1 MPNLPDVVLWSIPA
15 FVLLTVIEL
24 VSYRLHPDEDAAGYD
39 TKDAVTSIGMGL
51 GSIGFDL
58 LWKIPVVA
66 VFTAV
71 YELTPLR
78 VPLLWWTIPL
88 MLLAQDFLY
97 YWQHRCHHVIRI
109 LWACHVVHHS
119 SRKFNLTTAL
129 RQPWTSATTY
139 WFYLPMV
146 AVGVHPA
153 VVPFCYGINLLYQF
167 WVHTERIGK
176 LPRAYEYV
184 FNTPSH
190 HRVHHASQG
199 GYLDRNYGGIL
210 IVWDRMFGSWVGETD
225 KPVYGLTKNINTYN
239 PLRVATHEYAAIAR
253 DVRAA
258 RSWSERAGRVFRG
271 PGWQP
276 ATAPLPAPASAPD
289 DATAA
294 QAKAAAPANAARAVA
309 AQAKAAAPAA
319 DPAVQEST
327 A

>member
-1 MPNLPDVVLWSIPA
+1 MVRDMPNLPDVVLWSIPA
-15 FVLLTVIEL
+15 FVLLTVVEV
-24 VSYRLHPDEDAAGYD
+24 VSYRLRPDEDAAGYD
-39 TKDAVTSIGMGL
+39 TRDAATSVAMGL

-58 LWKIPVVA
+58 LWKLPVVA

-78 VPLLWWTIPL
+78 VPFLWWTALL
-88 MLLAQDFLY
+88 MLLVQDFLY
-97 YWQHRCHHVIRI
+97 YWQHRLHHVIRI

-119 SRKFNLTTAL
+119 SRRFNLTTAL
-129 RQPWTSATTY
+129 RQPWTSATTW

-146 AVGVHPA
+146 ALGVHPA
-153 VVPFCYGINLLYQF
+153 AIPFCYGINLLYQF

-176 LPRAYEYV
+176 MPRPYEYV

-199 GYLDRNYGGIL
+199 GYLDRNFGGIL
-210 IVWDRMFGSWVGETD
+210 IVWDRMFGSWVGETER
-225 KPVYGLTKNINTYN
+225 PVYGLTKNIATHN

-258 RSWSERAGRVFRG
+258 GSWRERAGRVFGG

-276 ATAPLPAPASAPD
+276 TPRPGEQPGPTRATTPAP
-289 DATAA
+289 T
-294 QAKAAAPANAARAVA
+294 
-309 AQAKAAAPAA
+309 AAAPAA
-319 DPAVQEST
+319 SPATAAAPAPAPERES
-327 A
+327 AA

>member
-15 FVLLTVIEL
+15 FVLLTVIEV

-39 TKDAVTSIGMGL
+39 TKDAATSITMGL

-78 VPLLWWTIPL
+78 VPFLWWTALL
-88 MLLAQDFLY
+88 MLLVQDFLY
-97 YWQHRCHHVIRI
+97 YWQHRLHHVIRI

-119 SRKFNLTTAL
+119 SKRFNLTTAL
-129 RQPWTSATTY
+129 RQPWTSATTW

-146 AVGVHPA
+146 ALGVHPA
-153 VVPFCYGINLLYQF
+153 AIPFCYGINLLYQF

-176 LPRAYEYV
+176 LPRPYEYV

-199 GYLDRNYGGIL
+199 GYLDRNFGGIL
-210 IVWDRMFGSWVGETD
+210 IIWDRVFGSWVGETD
-225 KPVYGLTKNINTYN
+225 RPVYGLTKNIATHN

-258 RSWSERAGRVFRG
+258 GSWSERAGRVFRG

-276 ATAPLPAPASAPD
+276 AATAAAPGSPAAAPVPAPGSPGGEPAPTPQAPRASSQAEQAPASEH
-289 DATAA
+289 AA
-294 QAKAAAPANAARAVA
+294 
-309 AQAKAAAPAA
+309 
-319 DPAVQEST
+319 
-327 A
+327 

>member
-15 FVLLTVIEL
+15 FVLLTVIEV

-39 TKDAVTSIGMGL
+39 TKDAATSITMGL

-78 VPLLWWTIPL
+78 VPFLWWTALL
-88 MLLAQDFLY
+88 MLLVQDFLY
-97 YWQHRCHHVIRI
+97 YWQHRLHHVIRI

-119 SRKFNLTTAL
+119 SKRFNLTTAL
-129 RQPWTSATTY
+129 RQPWTSATTW

-146 AVGVHPA
+146 ALGVHPA
-153 VVPFCYGINLLYQF
+153 AIPFCYGINLLYQF

-176 LPRAYEYV
+176 LPRPYEYV

-199 GYLDRNYGGIL
+199 GYLDRNFGGIL
-210 IVWDRMFGSWVGETD
+210 IIWDRLFGSWVGETD
-225 KPVYGLTKNINTYN
+225 RPVYGLTKNIATHN

-258 RSWSERAGRVFRG
+258 GSWSERAGRVFRG

-276 ATAPLPAPASAPD
+276 APAAAAPGTPAAAPVPAPGGEPAPPPQLPRPSSASPASAKAPASEH
-289 DATAA
+289 
-294 QAKAAAPANAARAVA
+294 VA
-309 AQAKAAAPAA
+309 
-319 DPAVQEST
+319 
-327 A
+327 

>member
-15 FVLLTVIEL
+15 FVLLTVIEV

-39 TKDAVTSIGMGL
+39 AKDAATSVAMGL

-58 LWKIPVVA
+58 LWKLPVVA

-78 VPLLWWTIPL
+78 VPFLWWTALL
-88 MLLAQDFLY
+88 MLLVQDFLY
-97 YWQHRCHHVIRI
+97 YWQHRLHHVIRI

-119 SRKFNLTTAL
+119 SRNFNLTTAL
-129 RQPWTSATTY
+129 RQPWTSATTW

-146 AVGVHPA
+146 ALGVHPA
-153 VVPFCYGINLLYQF
+153 AIPFCYGINLLYQF

-199 GYLDRNYGGIL
+199 GYLDRNFGGIL
-210 IVWDRMFGSWVGETD
+210 IIWDRVFGSWVGETD
-225 KPVYGLTKNINTYN
+225 KPVYGLTKNIGTYN

-258 RSWSERAGRVFRG
+258 AGWRERAGRVFRG

-276 ATAPLPAPASAPD
+276 AAP
-289 DATAA
+289 
-294 QAKAAAPANAARAVA
+294 AAPAATAPAAPAATATVA
-309 AQAKAAAPAA
+309 PVPAAASEAAAPAA
-319 DPAVQEST
+319 EPAAVQAAVQETT

>member
-15 FVLLTVIEL
+15 FVLLTVIEV

-39 TKDAVTSIGMGL
+39 TKDAATSVAMGL

-58 LWKIPVVA
+58 LWKLPVVA

-78 VPLLWWTIPL
+78 VPFLWWTVLL
-88 MLLAQDFLY
+88 MLLVQDFLY
-97 YWQHRCHHVIRI
+97 YWQHRLHHVIRI

-119 SRKFNLTTAL
+119 SRNFNLTTAL
-129 RQPWTSATTY
+129 RQPWTSATTW

-153 VVPFCYGINLLYQF
+153 AIPFCYGINLLYQF

-176 LPRAYEYV
+176 LPRPYEYV

-199 GYLDRNYGGIL
+199 GYLDRNFGGIL

-253 DVRAA
+253 DLRAA
-258 RSWSERAGRVFRG
+258 GSWRERAGRVFGG

-276 ATAPLPAPASAPD
+276 AAPAAADAAPAAESDAAPAAESTAPASAES
-289 DATAA
+289 
-294 QAKAAAPANAARAVA
+294 AAPAKASEHAA
-309 AQAKAAAPAA
+309 
-319 DPAVQEST
+319 
-327 A
+327 

>member
-15 FVLLTVIEL
+15 FVLLTVIEV

-39 TKDAVTSIGMGL
+39 TKDAATSVAMGL

-58 LWKIPVVA
+58 LWKLPVVA

-78 VPLLWWTIPL
+78 VPFLWWTVLL
-88 MLLAQDFLY
+88 MLLVQDFLY
-97 YWQHRCHHVIRI
+97 YWQHRLHHVIRI

-119 SRKFNLTTAL
+119 SRNFNLTTAL
-129 RQPWTSATTY
+129 RQPWTSATTW

-153 VVPFCYGINLLYQF
+153 AIPFCYGINLLYQF

-176 LPRAYEYV
+176 LPRPYEYV

-199 GYLDRNYGGIL
+199 GYLDRNFGGIL

-258 RSWSERAGRVFRG
+258 DSWRERAGRVFRG

-276 ATAPLPAPASAPD
+276 AAPA
-289 DATAA
+289 AA
-294 QAKAAAPANAARAVA
+294 DAAPAAADA
-309 AQAKAAAPAA
+309 APAAESAAAPAA
-319 DPAVQEST
+319 EST
-327 A
+327 APASAESAAPAKASEHAA

>member
-15 FVLLTVIEL
+15 FVLLTVIEV

-39 TKDAVTSIGMGL
+39 TKDAATSVAMGL

-58 LWKIPVVA
+58 LWKLPVVA

-78 VPLLWWTIPL
+78 VPFLWWTVLL
-88 MLLAQDFLY
+88 MLLVQDFLY
-97 YWQHRCHHVIRI
+97 YWQHRLHHVIRI

-119 SRKFNLTTAL
+119 SRNFNLTTAL
-129 RQPWTSATTY
+129 RQPWTSATTW

-153 VVPFCYGINLLYQF
+153 AIPFCYGINLLYQF

-176 LPRAYEYV
+176 LPRPYEYV

-199 GYLDRNYGGIL
+199 GYLDRNFGGIL

-258 RSWSERAGRVFRG
+258 GSWRERAGRVFRG

-276 ATAPLPAPASAPD
+276 AAPAAD
-289 DATAA
+289 
-294 QAKAAAPANAARAVA
+294 
-309 AQAKAAAPAA
+309 AAAPAA
-319 DPAVQEST
+319 DAAPAAEST
-327 A
+327 APASAESAAPAKASEHAA